1 MEFSPEH
8 HQRPFIIPCLLLCSI
23 LRPSTRRQ
31 SSPVFPPGSRRRSRE
46 RPAAGMEAALA
57 SALAKEVLVKL
68 ASLLSEKHK
77 LTKRLKDDIHSIH
90 TELKMILS
98 EMDEHLGDPRP
109 SGPRVVSMEE
119 MRDLAHDIEDCID
132 RFLPCAACEA
142 EAAASFLRRLKK
154 ALSSDGSRFATEIRE
169 LKKRVKDAH
178 ERRANYG
185 LNGGGSSAGAGVAA
199 PPATET
205 HPVGIDKP
213 KQELVDLL
221 LGSTPGNLSVISIVG
236 FGGSG
241 KTTLTR
247 AVYDCPAVALEFPA
261 RAWAKGSD
269 HTDAPGLVNFICSE
283 LPTANNHSNDVLP
296 TTKCLIV
303 IDDINQQHWDHVKAS
318 FHGKIEGIIIVTTAF
333 HSVANACR
341 SGDGYVYKMSVLDAE
356 VSKVLLMKRFSI
368 HEFSPDM
375 ELGATAIVDK
385 CDGLPLGLV
394 SVAQFLLGE
403 EMLTGSRCEE
413 VCRILGHHMEV
424 NAEFTKLQQVLV
436 HNYISLSDY
445 PLKTSLLYTSLFPND
460 RPIKKNTLIRRWIA
474 EGYVQCGY
482 KRSDQEVADDNF
494 RKLVDRNIIRPIDA
508 SNNTKVKTCK
518 THGVMH
524 EFLLHKSMS
533 DNFIASLHDQN
544 RSKCRHLF
552 IQNPTSGSTL
562 GLNQHTSPGSNSVCG
577 SGSEKLRARS
587 LTIFGN
593 AGEASSELCRCEL
606 LRVLDLEEC
615 SDLSDGHLKDIHKLW
630 HLKYLSLGGTVSNLP
645 RNIDKL
651 HCLETL
657 DLRKSKIEILP
668 AEVIGLPHLA
678 HLFGKLKLGKK
689 DLKVDELKK
698 FLPKKCNLKT
708 LAGFIADESPG
719 FLQLMAHMK
728 ELKKVKIWCE
738 STGTNNHIA
747 EAVQKFAQR
756 GMDTADVRS
765 LSLDFGNS
773 LGDFLGS
780 IEECCYLSSL
790 KLRGGLS
797 LLPRFVTSLCGLEEL
812 CLSST
817 NLAGKDLS
825 NLCQMRF
832 LLYLKLVEADLSGFI
847 IKDGGFPSLLRLC
860 LIVEIPVLPTI
871 GEGALP
877 RLVSLQM
884 LCKDLVDLSGIKI
897 EHHRELQ
904 EVALDSMVSTNTVE
918 IWETAARK
926 HPKRP
931 KVIFLR
937 RIDPSETESGVKY
950 VATDG
955 PIREKASSVELI
967 QVQSAQNMLQ
977 KECMIRSVQ
986 SISVNTHS
994 SASKKTVVSELPRAA
1009 SKLFSAGNSAMP
1021 PCAR

>member
-1 MEFSPEH
+1 
-8 HQRPFIIPCLLLCSI
+8 
-23 LRPSTRRQ
+23 
-31 SSPVFPPGSRRRSRE
+31 
-46 RPAAGMEAALA
+46 MEAALA
-57 SALAKEVLVKL
+57 SALTKEVVLKLV
-68 ASLLSEKHK
+68 ALLSEKHK
-77 LTKRLKDDIHSIH
+77 LSKGLKDDIRFIH
-90 TELKMILS
+90 TELDMILS
-98 EMDEHLGDPRP
+98 DMDEHLADLRP
-109 SGPRVVSMEE
+109 SRTRVVSMEE

-132 RFLPCAACEA
+132 RFLPCAACEG
-142 EAAASFLRRLKK
+142 EAAAASVLRRFKK

-185 LNGGGSSAGAGVAA
+185 VNGGGSAAGAGAAA
-199 PPATET
+199 PPAAAYAAET
-205 HPVGIDKP
+205 DPVGIDKP
-213 KQELVDLL
+213 KQELVELL
-221 LGSTPGNLSVISIVG
+221 LGSTPGNLSVVSIVG

-247 AVYDCPAVALEFPA
+247 AVYDCPALALRFPT
-261 RAWAKGSD
+261 RAWATGSD
-269 HTDAPGLVNFICSE
+269 HKDADGL
-283 LPTANNHSNDVLP
+283 LTAILRQIHTAQNHSNDVP
-296 TTKCLIV
+296 APQTTECLIV
-303 IDDINQQHWDHVKAS
+303 IDDINNQHWDAVKA
-318 FHGKIEGIIIVTTAF
+318 FLHGKTKGIIIVTTAL
-333 HSVANACR
+333 HSVANACS

-356 VSKVLLMKRFSI
+356 LSKVLLMKKVSI

-375 ELGATAIVDK
+375 ERGSTAIVDK
-385 CDGLPLGLV
+385 CDGLPLALV
-394 SVAQFLLGE
+394 SVAKFLLGE
-403 EMLTGSRCEE
+403 EMLTGSHCAQ
-413 VCRILGHHMEV
+413 VCRNLRHHMEMD
-424 NAEFTKLQQVLV
+424 AEFTKLQQILV

-445 PLKTSLLYTSLFPND
+445 PLKTSLLYTSVFPND

-474 EGYVQCGY
+474 EGYVQCRY
-482 KRSDQEVADDNF
+482 KRSDLEVADDNF

-552 IQNPTSGSTL
+552 IQNPISGSTL
-562 GLNQHTSPGSNSVCG
+562 GLSQHTSPASNSVCG

-593 AGEASSELCRCEL
+593 AGDASSELCRCEL

-615 SDLSDGHLKDIHKLW
+615 SDLADGHLKDIHKLW

-728 ELKKVKIWCE
+728 ESKKVKIWCE

-747 EAVQKFAQR
+747 EAVQKFAQG
-756 GMDTADVRS
+756 GMDTVEVLS

-773 LGDFLGS
+773 LGDFLDS
-780 IEECCYLSSL
+780 IEEYCYLSSL

-797 LLPRFVTSLCGLEEL
+797 LLPQFVTSLCGLKEL

-817 NLAGKDLS
+817 NLGGKDLS
-825 NLCQMRF
+825 NLCQMRY

-847 IKDGGFPSLLRLC
+847 IKDRGFPSLLRLC
-860 LIVEIPVLPTI
+860 LIVQIPVLPTI
-871 GEGALP
+871 AEGALP
-877 RLVSLQM
+877 RLVSLHL

-897 EHHRELQ
+897 DNHRDLQ

-918 IWETAARK
+918 MWETAAKK

-931 KVIFLR
+931 KVMFLR
-937 RIDPSETESGVKY
+937 RIGPSETESGVKY
-950 VATDG
+950 VTTDG
-955 PIREKASSVELI
+955 PISEKASSVELI

-977 KECMIRSVQ
+977 NECMVRSVQ
-986 SISVNTHS
+986 SISVNTHN
-994 SASKKTVVSELPRAA
+994 SALKKTVVSELPQVA